1 MPDRPVTARI
11 LPWAVEQVKRLAAG
25 MRAALRRH
33 PWLRAALRPVLP
45 ALRRVTTALPPIAYA
60 DWIAAHDTPDEAARA
75 RIRAEIEAW
84 DAPPLISV
92 VMQPHDAP
100 EAEWLAAVASVR
112 AQLYPHWE
120 LWIADG
126 ASLSAGVE
134 RCLAGLAAA
143 EPRIRRVS
151 RADGAAT
158 GNDAIAL
165 ARGAWVLPME
175 PRHQL
180 AATAFHRLAGEARR
194 HPGAAVIYSDEDR
207 VDEAGQRSAPW
218 FKPDFDPDLF
228 LARDM
233 PGHLVAYRRD
243 LLDRI
248 GGYREGFGDAAGYD
262 LVLRATMAADAG
274 AVRHVPAV
282 LCHVHGN
289 DGAVRDSEAARRAVA
304 DALAGS
310 AARVVANPLS
320 PDCRRVL
327 HPLPDPPP
335 LVSVIIPTRDR
346 GELLGAC
353 MEGLLHG
360 TDYPRIEVLIVDNES
375 TDPGTLALLAR
386 LAEDPRVRVL
396 PVPGAFNYSRLNNL
410 AVAQARGEVLLL
422 LNNDI
427 EVIEPNWLREM
438 VSHALRPEIGAV
450 GAKLLYPDDTVQ
462 HAGVVLGF
470 GWPEGVGGHLF
481 PQARR
486 DDPGPF
492 DMLAVARS
500 ASAVTAAC
508 LAVRRSLYDEVGGLD
523 EEGLKVAFNDVD
535 FCLRLRERGYRNL
548 WTPFALLYHKESASR
563 GSDATGEKA
572 ERLRREVAV
581 MRARWGAALD
591 DDPYWNPNLS
601 LRTGWPDLAEPPRLR

>member
-11 LPWAVEQVKRLAAG
+11 RPWMVEQVKRLAGG

-45 ALRRVTTALPPIAYA
+45 ALRRVTTALPPISYA
-60 DWIAAHDTPDEAARA
+60 DWIAAHDTRDEAARA
-75 RIRAEIEAW
+75 RIRTEIEAW
-84 DAPPLISV
+84 DTSPLISV
-92 VMQPHDAP
+92 VMRARDATAADL
-100 EAEWLAAVASVR
+100 EAAVASVR

-120 LWIADG
+120 LCIIDG
-126 ASLSAGVE
+126 ASPAAGF
-134 RCLAGLAAA
+134 AAA
-143 EPRIRRVS
+143 EPRIRCMS
-151 RADGAAT
+151 GGAGT
-158 GNDAIAL
+158 GNAAIAL
-165 ARGAWVLPME
+165 TRGAWVLPMD
-175 PRHQL
+175 PR
-180 AATAFHRLAGEARR
+180 HRLAETALYRIAAEERR
-194 HPGAAVIYSDEDR
+194 HSGVAVIYSDEDR
-207 VDEAGQRSAPW
+207 IDAAGHRSAPW

-233 PGHLVAYRRD
+233 PGQFVAYRRD

-248 GGYREGFGDAAGYD
+248 GGYREDFGDAAGYD
-262 LVLRATMAADAG
+262 LVLRATMAAGAG

-282 LCHVHGN
+282 LCHVHGH
-289 DGAVRDSEAARRAVA
+289 DGAVLDSEAARRAVA

-320 PDCRRVL
+320 PGCRRIL
-327 HPLPDPPP
+327 YPLPDPPP

-353 MEGLLHG
+353 MDGLLHG

-375 TDPGTLALLAR
+375 TDPATLALLAR
-386 LAEDPRVRVL
+386 LAEDSRVRVL

-470 GWPEGVGGHLF
+470 GWPEGVGGHMFL
-481 PQARR
+481 QARR